1 MGGPRRVRQR
11 TRWEQTITDATCY
24 PQSGTARAFH
34 REWAFATVLLS
45 MVVGVSLGPLSG
57 YLGGPVDVLLMHIAD
72 VQLSFPA
79 ILIAPLID
87 EVAHVALSHVSQGS
101 MAVYVLILAIGPP
114 AV

>member
-1 MGGPRRVRQR
+1 
-11 TRWEQTITDATCY
+11 
-24 PQSGTARAFH
+24 
-34 REWAFATVLLS
+34 

-79 ILIAPLID
+79 ILIARLID
-87 EVAHVALSHVSQGS
+87 EVALSHVSQGS

>member
-1 MGGPRRVRQR
+1 
-11 TRWEQTITDATCY
+11 
-24 PQSGTARAFH
+24 
-34 REWAFATVLLS
+34 
-45 MVVGVSLGPLSG
+45 MVVGVSLGLLSG

-79 ILIAPLID
+79 ILIARLID